1 MAGVNGIDSNGN
13 IKDFNRKAGGTA
25 GDPSTWTTFDYA
37 MAYIANGL
45 SVIPIKPRDKAPA
58 TAWRPYQK
66 DAPSLAEI
74 RKWFEGTDNNI
85 GIVTGKVSGN
95 LVVLDFDD
103 AKAFE
108 GFVKALNDDLK
119 DVIMNTWR
127 VRTSRGYH
135 VYLRVSTDKTV
146 PSVKFNGVDV
156 KAEGGYVV
164 APPSIH
170 PSGARY
176 AFVEPDMPL
185 SRVIRVV
192 TPEQFS
198 AVIETVRKVTGTGAE
213 TGAKDEGGVTANT
226 ENPGPEPKAGA
237 GAENG
242 APSAETVVEVSAEA
256 QEPRGWRELSNDQ
269 ILKIVEALK
278 PVYRQGMRHDI
289 VLYLTGWL
297 YKAGVTYR
305 SAEALVRALCDAYK
319 DEECSDRLYAL
330 RDTYGIG
337 RPLRED
343 VLKREGK
350 KLATKAGLYT
360 TFLRKG
366 VDENTAMNVLR
377 KLEGVIGAPEPNP
390 AVLIEKVDDAG
401 ERFAV
406 VDYVKCEVLTARLI
420 TTKDGKDELRRDD
433 RVILGCPEKLVAV
446 LAPYSQIIKYD
457 VTWSVPVQKRQIPL
471 EGVTVEELLANLK
484 ANGLVLRRYKAEDV
498 LNVVL
503 SAIMRYGLAE
513 FRTGFDAPGFY
524 WLDDKLVAVKVDVR
538 KPSQEE
544 VREALEL
551 LNELVTK
558 WFAKVQAQFVS
569 ALKLGLLMPF
579 SFAVKQKFRGE
590 KGFLPWLYLYGARD
604 TGKTTTAEVL
614 LHVFGVMNRQHELG
628 LGEVNTEAKLGAAL
642 ASDTFPHVV
651 NEGASLFDKPG
662 LVEIIKQA
670 VEGLIARQRFETKT
684 ILKEYPAFAPLIITA
699 NEFRITDEALAQKR
713 LVVLRYP
720 IDAKLSPERIAEF
733 RAKVAPRL
741 PKSRALGQFVEW
753 YLTEHPEELT
763 YNWLDLGK
771 RLLELAY
778 QYAGVKPAFD
788 LGLQHV
794 EVEDYDPRLDIV
806 AVLWRNI
813 LDAYNK
819 KIMVVNEGGE
829 GVPAVSP
836 ETIIGLVLDTNA
848 VDFMVKRGQ
857 EVLITSKVVQ
867 ILRDEGVNIDSMN
880 TLVELFAEYG
890 FGYTQRRVFG
900 DRKKVVV
907 VRLDDLL
914 RLFHDFFNPDEGG
927 LNPPRQV

>member
-1 MAGVNGIDSNGN
+1 
-13 IKDFNRKAGGTA
+13 
-25 GDPSTWTTFDYA
+25 

-58 TAWRPYQK
+58 ISWRPYQK
-66 DAPSLAEI
+66 DAPSLAEVQ
-74 RKWFEGTDNNI
+74 KWFKGTDNNI

-108 GFVKALNDDLK
+108 EFVEALSNDLK
-119 DVIMNTWR
+119 DVVMNTWR
-127 VRTSRGYH
+127 VRTSRGFH
-135 VYLRVSTDKTV
+135 VYLRVDTDKTV
-146 PSVKFNGVDV
+146 SSVKFNGVDV

-164 APPSIH
+164 APPSVH

-176 AFVEPDMPL
+176 TFVEPDMPL
-185 SRVIRVV
+185 SRVIWVV
-192 TPEQFS
+192 TPEQFN
-198 AVIETVRKVTGTGAE
+198 VIIETVRKVVNDSRLETGT
-213 TGAKDEGGVTANT
+213 KDEGGVTVNA
-226 ENPGPEPKAGA
+226 ENPGPEPKAEA
-237 GAENG
+237 GAE
-242 APSAETVVEVSAEA
+242 AETEVAG
-256 QEPRGWRELSNDQ
+256 QIVRLGPRGWRELGNDQ

-278 PVYRQGMRHDI
+278 PIYRQGMRHDI

-297 YKAGVTYR
+297 YKAGIRYE
-305 SAEALVRALCDAYK
+305 SAEAVVKAICDAYK
-319 DEECSDRLYAL
+319 DEECGDRLYAL

-343 VLKREGK
+343 VLKREGR
-350 KLATKAGLYT
+350 KLASKTGLYT

-377 KLEGVIGAPEPNP
+377 KLEEAIGAPEPNP
-390 AVLIEKVDDAG
+390 ALLIEKDNDAG
-401 ERFAV
+401 ERFV
-406 VDYVKCEVLTARLI
+406 IVDYVKCEVLTARLI
-420 TTKDGKDELRRDD
+420 TTKDGKDELKRDD

-457 VTWSVPVQKRQIPL
+457 VVWDVPIQRRKIPL

-503 SAIMRYGLAE
+503 SAMERYGLAE

-524 WLDDKLVAVKVDVR
+524 WLDGKLVAVKVDVR

-544 VREALEL
+544 MREALEL
-551 LNELVTK
+551 LNELTTK

-579 SFAVKQKFRGE
+579 SFAIKQKFRGE

-614 LHVFGVMNRQHELG
+614 LYIYSNMNRQHELG
-628 LGEVNTEAKLGAAL
+628 LGEVNTEAKLGAVL

-651 NEGASLFDKPG
+651 NEGSTLFDKPG

-699 NEFRITDEALAQKR
+699 NEFRITDEALTQKR

-720 IDAKLSPERIAEF
+720 IDAKLNPERIAEF
-733 RAKVAPRL
+733 RTKVAPRL
-741 PKSRALGQFVEW
+741 PKLRALGQFVEW
-753 YLTEHPEELT
+753 YLTEHPQELT

-778 QYAGVKPAFD
+778 QYAGVNPAFD

-794 EVEDYDPRLDIV
+794 EVDEWDPRLDIV
-806 AVLWRNI
+806 SVLWKHV

-829 GVPAVSP
+829 AGPAVSP
-836 ETIIGLVLDTNA
+836 ETIIRLVLDTNA
-848 VDFMVKRGQ
+848 VDFMVKRGD
-857 EVLITSKVVQ
+857 EVMFTSKVVQ
-867 ILRDEGVNIDSMN
+867 VLRDEGVNVDSMR

-927 LNPPRQV
+927 LNV

>member
-1 MAGVNGIDSNGN
+1 
-13 IKDFNRKAGGTA
+13 
-25 GDPSTWTTFDYA
+25 

-45 SVIPIKPRDKAPA
+45 SVIPIKPYSKEPAVAWKA
-58 TAWRPYQK
+58 YQQEP
-66 DAPSLAEI
+66 PSVSEVQ
-74 RKWFEGTDNNI
+74 KWFKGTDYGI
-85 GIVTGKVSGN
+85 GIVTGKVSDN
-95 LVVLDFDD
+95 LVVIDFDG
-103 AKAFE
+103 AETFKEFL
-108 GFVKALNDDLK
+108 KTLKDDLK
-119 DVIMNTWR
+119 DIVNNTW
-127 VRTSRGYH
+127 VVKTSRGFH
-135 VYLRVSTDKTV
+135 VYLRVDTDKKIPTT
-146 PSVKFNGVDV
+146 KFPGVDI
-156 KAEGGYVV
+156 KAEGAYVV

-170 PSGARY
+170 PSGIRY
-176 AFVEPDMPL
+176 EFLTPDMPVKY
-185 SRVIRVV
+185 VI
-192 TPEQFS
+192 
-198 AVIETVRKVTGTGAE
+198 RKVTWEEFTQIGATILKVLQAQGKYNPQPAGGDNAPGSQEQKEEAGTE
-213 TGAKDEGGVTANT
+213 
-226 ENPGPEPKAGA
+226 
-237 GAENG
+237 
-242 APSAETVVEVSAEA
+242 AEA
-256 QEPRGWRELSNDQ
+256 EVAGQGDAASSTGNPSPEPRGWRELGNDQ

-297 YKAGVTYR
+297 YKAGIRYE
-305 SAEALVRALCDAYK
+305 SAEALVQAICDAYK
-319 DEECSDRLYAL
+319 DEGCKDRLYTL

-360 TFLRKG
+360 TFLNNG
-366 VDENTAMNVLR
+366 VDENTAMNVIR
-377 KLEGVIGAPEPNP
+377 KIEEVIGTPEPN
-390 AVLIEKVDDAG
+390 ASVLMEKTDDDGTKFVIIDFVRCEMMTGKYVMTG
-401 ERFAV
+401 E
-406 VDYVKCEVLTARLI
+406 DEY
-420 TTKDGKDELRRDD
+420 ELRRDD

-446 LAPYSQIIKYD
+446 LAPYSQVIKYD
-457 VTWSVPVQKRQIPL
+457 VTWSVPVQKRKITL
-471 EGVTVEELLANLK
+471 EGVTVGELLEYLK
-484 ANGLVLRRYKAEDV
+484 ANGLVLRKNKAEDV
-498 LNVVL
+498 LNVAL
-503 SAIMRYGLAE
+503 NAIMRHGLAE

-524 WLDDKLVAVKVDVR
+524 WLDGKIVAVKVDVR
-538 KPSQEE
+538 QPSPEG

-551 LNELVTK
+551 LNELVTN
-558 WFAKVQAQFVS
+558 WFAKVQAQFVT

-614 LHVFGVMNRQHELG
+614 LHIYGVMNRQHELG
-628 LGEVNTEAKLGAAL
+628 LGEVNTEAKLGAVL

-651 NEGASLFDKPG
+651 NEGSTLFDKPG

-699 NEFRITDEALAQKR
+699 NEFRINDEALTQKR

-733 RAKVAPRL
+733 RTKVAPRL
-741 PKSRALGQFVEW
+741 SKLLALGQFVTW
-753 YLTEHPEELT
+753 YLTEHPQELT

-794 EVEDYDPRLDIV
+794 EVDEWDPRLDIV
-806 AVLWRNI
+806 AVLWRSI

-848 VDFMVKRGQ
+848 VDFMVKRGD
-857 EVLITSKVVQ
+857 EVMFTSKVVQ
-867 ILRDEGVNIDSMN
+867 VLRDEGVNVDSMN

-914 RLFHDFFNPDEGG
+914 RLFHDFFNPDESG

>member
-1 MAGVNGIDSNGN
+1 M
-13 IKDFNRKAGGTA
+13 F
-25 GDPSTWTTFDYA
+25 YL
-37 MAYIANGL
+37 ANGL
-45 SVIPIKPRDKAPA
+45 SIIPIKPYSKEPA
-58 TAWRPYQK
+58 VPWKEYQK
-66 DAPSLAEI
+66 EPPSISEVQ
-74 RKWFEGTDNNI
+74 KWFKGTDYGI
-85 GIVTGKVSGN
+85 GIVTGKVSDN
-95 LVVLDFDD
+95 LVVIDFDD
-103 AKAFE
+103 AETFKEFL
-108 GFVKALNDDLK
+108 KTLKDDLK
-119 DVIMNTWR
+119 DIVNNTW
-127 VRTSRGYH
+127 VVKTSRGFH
-135 VYLRVSTDKTV
+135 LYLRVDTDKKIPTT
-146 PSVKFNGVDV
+146 KFPGVDV
-156 KAEGGYVV
+156 KAEGAYVV

-170 PSGARY
+170 PSGIRY
-176 AFVEPDMPL
+176 EFLTPDMPVKY
-185 SRVIRVV
+185 VI
-192 TPEQFS
+192 
-198 AVIETVRKVTGTGAE
+198 RKVTWEEFTRIGATILIVLQAQGKYNPQPARGNNPSGSQE
-213 TGAKDEGGVTANT
+213 QKEEAST
-226 ENPGPEPKAGA
+226 E
-237 GAENG
+237 
-242 APSAETVVEVSAEA
+242 AEA
-256 QEPRGWRELSNDQ
+256 EVAGQGDAASSTGNPSPEPRGWRELGNDQ

-297 YKAGVTYR
+297 YKAGIRYE
-305 SAEALVRALCDAYK
+305 SAEALVQAICDAYK
-319 DEECSDRLYAL
+319 DEECKDRLYTL

-360 TFLRKG
+360 TFLNNG
-366 VDENTAMNVLR
+366 VDENTAMNVIR
-377 KLEGVIGAPEPNP
+377 KIEEVIGTPEPN
-390 AVLIEKVDDAG
+390 ASVLMEKTDDDG
-401 ERFAV
+401 TKFVIIDFVR
-406 VDYVKCEVLTARLI
+406 CEVMT
-420 TTKDGKDELRRDD
+420 GKYVMTGEDEYELRRDD

-446 LAPYSQIIKYD
+446 LAPYSQVIKYD
-457 VTWSVPVQKRQIPL
+457 VTWSVPVQKRKITL
-471 EGVTVEELLANLK
+471 EGVTVGELLEYLK
-484 ANGLVLRRYKAEDV
+484 ANGLVLRKNKAEDV
-498 LNVVL
+498 LNVAL
-503 SAIMRYGLAE
+503 NAIMRHGLAE

-524 WLDDKLVAVKVDVR
+524 WLDGKIVAVKVDVR
-538 KPSQEE
+538 QPSPEE

-551 LNELVTK
+551 LNELVTN
-558 WFAKVQAQFVS
+558 WFTKVQAQFVTT
-569 ALKLGLLMPF
+569 LKLGLLMPF

-614 LHVFGVMNRQHELG
+614 LHIYGVMNRQHELG
-628 LGEVNTEAKLGAAL
+628 LGEINTEAKLGAVL

-651 NEGASLFDKPG
+651 NEGSTLFDKPG

-699 NEFRITDEALAQKR
+699 NEFRINDEALTQKR

-733 RAKVAPRL
+733 RTKVAPRL
-741 PKSRALGQFVEW
+741 SKLLALGQFVTW
-753 YLTEHPEELT
+753 YLTEHPQELT

-794 EVEDYDPRLDIV
+794 EVDEWDPRLDIV
-806 AVLWRNI
+806 AVLWRSI

-836 ETIIGLVLDTNA
+836 ETIIRLVLDTNA
-848 VDFMVKRGQ
+848 VDFMVKRGD
-857 EVLITSKVVQ
+857 EVMFTSKVVQ
-867 ILRDEGVNIDSMN
+867 VLRDEGVNVDSMN

-914 RLFHDFFNPDEGG
+914 RLFHDFFNPDESG

>member
-1 MAGVNGIDSNGN
+1 MADVYGNTRGDINGFTHDSDDD
-13 IKDFNRKAGGTA
+13 ISR
-25 GDPSTWTTFDYA
+25 WTTYDYA
-37 MAYIANGL
+37 TFYLANDM
-45 SVIPIKPRDKAPA
+45 SVIPIKPNSKEPA
-58 TAWRPYQK
+58 VTKWKVYQK
-66 DAPSLAEI
+66 ERPSISEVQ
-74 RKWFEGTDNNI
+74 KWFKNTDNNI

-95 LVVLDFDD
+95 LAVLDFDD
-103 AKAFE
+103 AKLYEEFM
-108 GFVKALNDDLK
+108 KALNDDLRRVV
-119 DVIMNTWR
+119 DETWR
-127 VRTSRGYH
+127 VKTSRGYH
-135 VYLRVSTDKTV
+135 VYLRVLTDETI
-146 PSVKFNGVDV
+146 PTRRFNGVDV
-156 KAEGGYVV
+156 KAEGAYVV
-164 APPSIH
+164 APPSVH
-170 PSGARY
+170 PSGTRY
-176 AFVEPDMPL
+176 TFAEPDMPL
-185 SRVIRVV
+185 SRVIRAV
-192 TPEQFS
+192 TPEQFN
-198 AVIETVRKVTGTGAE
+198 AIIEVIEKVTGVGGTPTPPIFNFNGAE
-213 TGAKDEGGVTANT
+213 AGAKDENT
-226 ENPGPEPKAGA
+226 EPKAGA

-242 APSAETVVEVSAEA
+242 APSAEGVVEASTGA
-256 QEPRGWRELSNDQ
+256 QEPRGWRELGNDQ

-278 PVYRQGMRHDI
+278 PVYRRGMRHDI

-297 YKAGVTYR
+297 YKAGIRYE
-305 SAEALVRALCDAYK
+305 SAEALVKAICDAYK
-319 DEECSDRLYAL
+319 DEECYDRLYTL

-360 TFLRKG
+360 TFLRNG

-377 KLEGVIGAPEPNP
+377 KIEEVLGTPEPN
-390 AVLIEKVDDAG
+390 ASVLMEKTDDEGTKFVIVD
-401 ERFAV
+401 FV
-406 VDYVKCEVLTARLI
+406 QCEVLTGRYVM
-420 TTKDGKDELRRDD
+420 TDEDEYELRRDD
-433 RVILGCPEKLVAV
+433 RVILGCPEKVVAV
-446 LAPYSQIIKYD
+446 LAPYSQVIKYD
-457 VTWSVPVQKRQIPL
+457 VVWDVPIQKRKITL
-471 EGVTVEELLANLK
+471 EGVTVEELLEYLK

-498 LNVVL
+498 LNVALNAVL
-503 SAIMRYGLAE
+503 RHGLAE

-524 WLDDKLVAVKVDVR
+524 WVDNKLVAMKVDV
-538 KPSQEE
+538 KQPSPED

-551 LNELVTK
+551 LNELTTK
-558 WFAKVQAQFVS
+558 WFAKVQAQFVT

-579 SFAVKQKFRGE
+579 TFAVKQKFRGE

-628 LGEVNTEAKLGAAL
+628 LGEVNTEAKLGAVL
-642 ASDTFPHVV
+642 ASDTFPHVI
-651 NEGASLFDKPG
+651 NEGSTLFDKPG

-699 NEFRITDEALAQKR
+699 NEFRITDEALTQKR

-720 IDAKLSPERIAEF
+720 IDAKLNPERITEF
-733 RAKVAPRL
+733 RTKVAPRL
-741 PKSRALGQFVEW
+741 PKLRALGQFVEW
-753 YLTEHPEELT
+753 YLTEHPQELT

-778 QYAGVKPAFD
+778 QYAGVSPAFD

-794 EVEDYDPRLDIV
+794 EVDEWDPRLDIV
-806 AVLWRNI
+806 SVLWKHV

-819 KIMVVNEGGE
+819 KIMVVNEGDE
-829 GVPAVSP
+829 GGPAVSP
-836 ETIIGLVLDTNA
+836 ETIIRLVLDTNA
-848 VDFMVKRGQ
+848 VDFMVKRGD
-857 EVLITSKVVQ
+857 EVMFTSKVVQ
-867 ILRDEGVNIDSMN
+867 VLRDEGVNVDSMN

-914 RLFHDFFNPDEGG
+914 RLFHDFFNPDESG

>member
-1 MAGVNGIDSNGN
+1 
-13 IKDFNRKAGGTA
+13 
-25 GDPSTWTTFDYA
+25 

-58 TAWRPYQK
+58 ISWRPYQK
-66 DAPSLAEI
+66 DAPSLAEVQ
-74 RKWFEGTDNNI
+74 KWFKGTDNNI

-103 AKAFE
+103 ANTFG

-127 VRTSRGYH
+127 VRTSRGFH
-135 VYLRVSTDKTV
+135 VYLRVDTDKTV
-146 PSVKFNGVDV
+146 SSVKFNGVDV

-164 APPSIH
+164 APPSVH

-176 AFVEPDMPL
+176 IFVEPDMPL
-185 SRVIRVV
+185 TRVIRVV
-192 TPEQFS
+192 TPEQFN
-198 AVIETVRKVTGTGAE
+198 AIIETVRKLTGANDSRLE
-213 TGAKDEGGVTANT
+213 TGAKDEGGVTVNA
-226 ENPGPEPKAGA
+226 ENPSPEPKAEA
-237 GAENG
+237 GAK
-242 APSAETVVEVSAEA
+242 AEAEVVGQDEA
-256 QEPRGWRELSNDQ
+256 QEPRDWRELSNDQ

-297 YKAGVTYR
+297 YKTGVTYR
-305 SAEALVRALCDAYK
+305 SAEALVRAICDAYK
-319 DEECSDRLYAL
+319 DEECYDRLYAL

-377 KLEGVIGAPEPNP
+377 KLEEVIGAPEPNP
-390 AVLIEKVDDAG
+390 AVLIEKIDDAG

-406 VDYVKCEVLTARLI
+406 VDYVKCEVLTARYVS
-420 TTKDGKDELRRDD
+420 TKDGEGELRRDD
-433 RVILGCPEKLVAV
+433 RVILGCPEKVVAV
-446 LAPYSQIIKYD
+446 LAPYSQVIKYD
-457 VTWSVPVQKRQIPL
+457 VTWSAPVQRRQIPL
-471 EGVTVEELLANLK
+471 EGVTVEELLAWLK

-503 SAIMRYGLAE
+503 NAIMRYGLAE

-524 WLDDKLVAVKVDVR
+524 WLDGKLVAVKVDVR

-544 VREALEL
+544 MREALEL
-551 LNELVTK
+551 LNELTTK
-558 WFAKVQAQFVS
+558 WFTKVQVQFVT

-579 SFAVKQKFRGE
+579 SFAIKQKFRGE

-628 LGEVNTEAKLGAAL
+628 LGEVNTEAKLGAVL
-642 ASDTFPHVV
+642 ASDTFPHVI
-651 NEGASLFDKPG
+651 NEGSTLFDKPG

-699 NEFRITDEALAQKR
+699 NEFRITDEALTQKR

-720 IDAKLSPERIAEF
+720 IDAKLNPERITEF
-733 RAKVAPRL
+733 RTKVAPRL
-741 PKSRALGQFVEW
+741 PKLRALGQFVEW
-753 YLTEHPEELT
+753 YLTEHPQELT

-778 QYAGVKPAFD
+778 QYAGVSPAFD

-794 EVEDYDPRLDIV
+794 EVDEWDPRLDIV
-806 AVLWRNI
+806 SVLWKHV

-819 KIMVVNEGGE
+819 KIMVVNEGDE
-829 GVPAVSP
+829 GGPAVSP
-836 ETIIGLVLDTNA
+836 ETIIRLVLDTNA
-848 VDFMVKRGQ
+848 VDFMVKRGD
-857 EVLITSKVVQ
+857 EVMFTSKVVQ
-867 ILRDEGVNIDSMN
+867 VLRDEGVNVDSMN

-914 RLFHDFFNPDEGG
+914 RLFHDFFNPDESG

>member
-1 MAGVNGIDSNGN
+1 
-13 IKDFNRKAGGTA
+13 
-25 GDPSTWTTFDYA
+25 

-58 TAWRPYQK
+58 ISWRPYQK
-66 DAPSLAEI
+66 DAPSVAEV
-74 RKWFEGTDNNI
+74 RRWFEGTDNNI
-85 GIVTGKVSGN
+85 GVVTGKVSGN

-103 AKAFE
+103 AKTFE
-108 GFVKALNDDLK
+108 DFVKALSDDLK
-119 DVIMNTWR
+119 DVIANTWR

-135 VYLRVSTDKTV
+135 VYLRVDTDKVV
-146 PSVKFNGVDV
+146 PSVKYNGVDV
-156 KAEGGYVV
+156 KAEGSYVV
-164 APPSIH
+164 APPSVH
-170 PSGARY
+170 PSGVRY

-192 TPEQFS
+192 TPGQFS
-198 AVIETVRKVTGTGAE
+198 AVIETVRKVTGAGAE
-213 TGAKDEGGVTANT
+213 TAAKDDAASSTDSPGVEPKDEGGSQ
-226 ENPGPEPKAGA
+226 GGA
-237 GAENG
+237 ASSKED
-242 APSAETVVEVSAEA
+242 VSP
-256 QEPRGWRELSNDQ
+256 EPRGWRELSNDQ

-278 PVYRQGMRHDI
+278 PVYRQGMRHDVI
-289 VLYLTGWL
+289 LYLTGWL
-297 YKAGVTYR
+297 YKAGVKYE
-305 SAEALVRALCDAYK
+305 SAEAVVRTICDAYK
-319 DEECSDRLYAL
+319 DEECNDRLYTV

-360 TFLRKG
+360 TFLNNG
-366 VDENTAMNVLR
+366 VDENTAMNVISR
-377 KLEGVIGAPEPNP
+377 LEGVIGAPEPNP
-390 AVLIEKVDDAG
+390 AVLIEKVDDTG

-406 VDYVKCEVLTARLI
+406 VDYVKCEVLTARYVV
-420 TTKDGKDELRRDD
+420 TKDGEGELRRDD
-433 RVILGCPEKLVAV
+433 RVILGCPERLVAV
-446 LAPYSQIIKYD
+446 LAPYSQVIKFD
-457 VTWSVPVQKRQIPL
+457 VSWDVPLQRRKITL
-471 EGVTVEELLANLK
+471 EGVTVEELLAYLK

-503 SAIMRYGLAE
+503 NAMMRHGLAE

-524 WLDDKLVAVKVDVR
+524 WLDGKLVAVKVDPR

-551 LNELVTK
+551 LNELATK
-558 WFAKVQAQFVS
+558 WFAKVQAQFVT

-579 SFAVKQKFRGE
+579 SFAVKQKFKGE
-590 KGFLPWLYLYGARD
+590 KGFVPWLYLYGHRD

-614 LHVFGVMNRQHELG
+614 LHVFNVMNRQHELG
-628 LGEVNTEAKLGAAL
+628 VGEVNTEAKLGAVL

-651 NEGASLFDKPG
+651 NEGATLFDKPG

-699 NEFRITDEALAQKR
+699 NEIRITDEALAQKR

-720 IDAKLSPERIAEF
+720 IGAKLSPESIAEF

-741 PKSRALGQFVEW
+741 PKLGALGQFVMS
-753 YLTEHPEELT
+753 YLLEHPQDLT
-763 YNWLDLGK
+763 YNWLDLGR

-778 QYAGVKPAFD
+778 EYAGVKPAFD

-794 EVEDYDPRLDIV
+794 EVDEWDPRLDIV
-806 AVLWRNI
+806 AVLWRNV

-829 GVPAVSP
+829 GGPAISP
-836 ETIIGLVLDTNA
+836 EAVVRLVLDSNA
-848 VDFMVKRGQ
+848 VDFMVKKGD
-857 EVLITSKVVQ
+857 EVMFTSKVVQ
-867 ILRDEGVNIDSMN
+867 VLRDEGVNVDSMN
-880 TLVELFAEYG
+880 TLVELFADYG
-890 FGYTQRRVFG
+890 FEHTQRRVFG

-914 RLFHDFFNPDEGG
+914 KLFHDFFAPI
-927 LNPPRQV
+927 